1 MAPPSTSSRETHQ
14 NEISNMSVSIFDTE
28 DGYDALSET
37 EPDCPQSLSSAQIT
51 ESDEQNVTHH
61 EDDIFDSAKK

>member
-1 MAPPSTSSRETHQ
+1 
-14 NEISNMSVSIFDTE
+14 MSDSIFDTE

-61 EDDIFDSAKK
+61 GDDIFDSAKK